1 MNREEILKKS
11 RKGNNS
17 SEEWENHLW
26 LRSLNFSYY
35 VMLAMWFFAIVFIR
49 DKQIYAAVGTM
60 VWITMTANSAYQ
72 FFKDRKPG
80 RLVVFLLCLA
90 ILSFS
95 YLPRFIPLLSLPD
108 LF

>member
-35 VMLAMWFFAIVFIR
+35 VMLAIVFIR

-80 RLVVFLLCLA
+80 RLVVFFVVLGH
-90 ILSFS
+90 SFFLVS
-95 YLPRFIPLLSLPD
+95 PPLHSVAQPA
-108 LF
+108 

>member
-11 RKGNNS
+11 RKGNNR

-80 RLVVFLLCLA
+80 RLVVFFVVLGH
-90 ILSFS
+90 SFFLVS
-95 YLPRFIPLLSLPD
+95 PPLHSVAQPA
-108 LF
+108 